1 MRLLLVP
8 MRMIEIY
15 LTKVTMTLA
24 AVTMTVLLSIIK
36 PSFIIHPIAKTED
49 EIHHLKNFSL
59 YFRVLFV
66 FLVVLF
72 VIFARI
78 HFKLKAKRPNEVD

>member
-1 MRLLLVP
+1 

-24 AVTMTVLLSIIK
+24 AVTMTVK